1 MTTTTLDDVRTLR
14 KLIMALD
21 EQLDAY
27 LSTLPDPTEA
37 ADVFLELNLA
47 KRDLS
52 FVYGT
57 IERKMISLLDEDMT
71 TLRDGA
77 EIERKTGAT
86 RTKWQHKDL
95 ATAVADRIV
104 QSSVDMDTGEIVLN
118 PQEVAEKML
127 DYVQPSYWRATKLNE
142 IGINP
147 DNYCES
153 EVKTNLVV
161 RKGNA
166 Q

>member
-1 MTTTTLDDVRTLR
+1 MNIDEIKTLR
-14 KLIMALD
+14 RLIAALD
-21 EQLDAY
+21 ERLSEWLD
-27 LSTLPDPTEA
+27 SNVPIEEA
-37 ADVFLELNLA
+37 ADMMLEINLA

-52 FVYGT
+52 FLYGT
-57 IERKMISLLDEDMT
+57 VEAKMTQLMKDGNEFI

-77 EIERKTGAT
+77 EMERKVASS
-86 RTKWQHKDL
+86 RTKWRHAEL
-95 ATAVADRIV
+95 ASDVVDRVI
-104 QSSVDMDTGEIVLN
+104 QSSVDMDTGEVMLT
-118 PQEVAEKML
+118 PKDVAMKIM

-153 EVKTNLVV
+153 EVKTSIIV

-166 Q
+166 

>member
-1 MTTTTLDDVRTLR
+1 MDTDPLADVRTLR
-14 KLIMALD
+14 KLIMVLD
-21 EQLDAY
+21 GQLDSY
-27 LSTLPDPTEA
+27 LNSAPDSSEA
-37 ADVFLELNLA
+37 ADLFLELNLA

-52 FVYGT
+52 YMYAT
-57 IERKMISLLDEDMT
+57 IEKKLISLLSDDLM

-77 EIERKTGAT
+77 EIERKTAAS
-86 RTKWQHKDL
+86 RTKWQHKDI
-95 ATAVADRIV
+95 ASAVADRIV
-104 QSSVDMDTGEIVLN
+104 QSSVDMDTGEVVLS
-118 PQEVAEKML
+118 PREVAEKML
-127 DYVQPSYWRATKLNE
+127 DYMQPSYWRATKLSE

-153 EVKTNLVV
+153 ELKTNLVV

>member
-1 MTTTTLDDVRTLR
+1 MNIDEIKTLR
-14 KLIMALD
+14 RLIAALD
-21 EQLDAY
+21 ERLSEWLDSDVAIE
-27 LSTLPDPTEA
+27 EA
-37 ADVFLELNLA
+37 ANMMLEINLA

-52 FVYGT
+52 FLYGT
-57 IERKMISLLDEDMT
+57 VEAKMTQLMKDGNEFI

-77 EIERKTGAT
+77 EMERKVASS
-86 RTKWQHKDL
+86 RTKWRHTDL
-95 ATAVADRIV
+95 ANDVVDRVI
-104 QSSVDMDTGEIVLN
+104 QSSVDMDTGEIMLS
-118 PQEVAEKML
+118 PKDVAMKIM

-153 EVKTNLVV
+153 EVKTSIIV

-166 Q
+166 

>member
-1 MTTTTLDDVRTLR
+1 MERNALDDVRTLR

-21 EQLDAY
+21 EQLDEY
-27 LSTLPDPTEA
+27 LDSNPDSEQA
-37 ADVFLELNLA
+37 ADLFLELNLA

-57 IERKMISLLDEDMT
+57 IERKMISLLSEDMT

-77 EIERKTGAT
+77 EIERKTASS

-95 ATAVADRIV
+95 ATVVADRIV
-104 QSSVDMDTGEIVLN
+104 QSSVDMDTGEIVLG
-118 PQEVAEKML
+118 PREVAEKML

-147 DNYCES
+147 DNYCVS